1 MDLKKHH
8 FIVLS
13 ISEPYSFDEAKWILG
28 LGLQEM
34 SKEIKQSRDP
44 ICMSNS
50 LECLIE
56 AAQQGKGIISAYD
69 KMSIVSKANLQN
81 ILPDLIIKKRHEY
94 FVYPEY
100 LKEDKDIMDLKDY
113 LRGRVGGEF

>member
-1 MDLKKHH
+1 
-8 FIVLS
+8 
-13 ISEPYSFDEAKWILG
+13 
-28 LGLQEM
+28 M
-34 SKEIKQSRDP
+34 SKESKQSRDP

-81 ILPDLIIKKRHEY
+81 ILPDLITQKRQEY
-94 FVYPEY
+94 FIYPEY

-113 LRGRVGGEF
+113 LRGRVGGEFWQNVKLGVWFSMKDTI